1 MNTDQVHSL
10 PLFSTRGRLFAVIL
24 LLFPLFNPPASAG
37 LYGLDHTSDE
47 LVKIDTETGAV
58 STVGPLGIDVT
69 AFTGLD
75 YDPSSGLLITS
86 IPTNSDNVLYEIN
99 LDTGLATIFKIIPKT
114 GDADIE
120 QLGFAE
126 DGTLYAWN
134 EVGGFTQGDLW
145 TVDISN
151 GTFTKIGNSSLPN
164 VLGADY
170 QEGSGFW
177 VSDEWNGRVY
187 KLNETTAQIE
197 LTGPAI
203 WYTGNGPGD
212 LWDMDFGYDGLLRVA
227 ASDESLPSVLLTINQ
242 EDGSEISRVTLSREI
257 LAISSIPPTNVIP
270 DGNTYELD
278 LTQSSLDSSVWK
290 TYSPTIHGHTGS
302 HQIVQGDRLELSN
315 AEWLYLAEP
324 PNSVASVEGSF
335 TLRDSY
341 DIMWVSL
348 NSGADPSI
356 RTNMLPADGV
366 NVSMGNRQGGVRI
379 DLLGA
384 SSKVLVTAPFNFSV
398 GQTYNFLIVDD
409 GQNLSVKINGNE
421 VASADYRSEPG
432 FIDGGSNVVI
442 QNREGWPG
450 PHTAHIHSYKIESQ
464 DLNDGLVAY
473 YPFNGNAEDESGN
486 NRHLSTQGQPT
497 FEEGINGLLSAQ
509 FDDNADGFEITG
521 QDTPSN
527 TGAASV
533 SVWFEQDDPSGSQAV
548 VGVARRA
555 ISRFYIY
562 LANGL
567 IYYQH
572 GMEGRGRLE
581 YGVFENQP
589 TLSNGWN
596 NFVLTTSGNG
606 GKLSGYLNGQ
616 FLGDVSAGI
625 NLTGLTDYQVG
636 AYTELAPTDQ
646 YRQAFRGRIQNLRIY
661 NRSLSEQEV
670 TTLYGIE
677 SQNTQNPA
685 PPLVQLGALYESPSG
700 EAIVIDAT
708 PAAGFP
714 AEYTYQ
720 WCFNGLKVPAAI
732 GGTGNSYSI
741 DSIEGNEGTWSV
753 TVTNETGSVE
763 QSFEYRIYADTDFD
777 GLSNGYEEVISMTDI
792 NNSDTDN
799 DGLVDG
805 DEVNTY
811 STNPNSPDSD
821 SDGFTDLYEL
831 ETAYDP
837 NSAESVPDALVEIIT
852 AIEVKFNAALGATY
866 AIEFSDNS
874 QNWSIIE
881 DDIVGEGSAVE
892 RLYSKQEYPT
902 GFFRVERTD
911 Q

>member
-1 MNTDQVHSL
+1 MKKLTAHLIAV
-10 PLFSTRGRLFAVIL
+10 LFASCGFAFGQGLNNGLVAYYPLNGDAQDLSGRGNDGNVVGGVVSTTDRTGTDSGALSFNGNNASIEIADNPSLRPTESWTVSAWVKPENLGIPYNERIL
-24 LLFPLFNPPASAG
+24 DKGGSNGSGIPGYALWYDADRKFSFLSTWGGGVQGERLVSTTTVNSSDWYLVTGTYDGNTSRLYINGSLEASAQNEWENRSTNPLLIGRYYNTSYWTGSIDEVRIYNRALSEQEVTTLYGIESNPPATAG

-450 PHTAHIHSYKIESQ
+450 PHTAYLHSYKVSSPSPEYTVDIL
-464 DLNDGLVAY
+464 DLE
-473 YPFNGNAEDESGN
+473 NGTVTGGGTFSLGAEAT
-486 NRHLSTQGQPT
+486 LT
-497 FEEGINGLLSAQ
+497 A
-509 FDDNADGFEITG
+509 
-521 QDTPSN
+521 TP
-527 TGAASV
+527 AA
-533 SVWFEQDDPSGSQAV
+533 G
-548 VGVARRA
+548 
-555 ISRFYIY
+555 Y
-562 LANGL
+562 
-567 IYYQH
+567 
-572 GMEGRGRLE
+572 
-581 YGVFENQP
+581 VFA
-589 TLSNGWN
+589 SWN
-596 NFVLTTSGNG
+596 
-606 GKLSGYLNGQ
+606 
-616 FLGDVSAGI
+616 GDVSSTDNPLI
-625 NLTGLTDYQVG
+625 LTLDGNKSIG
-636 AYTELAPTDQ
+636 ATFTPVSPAAP
-646 YRQAFRGRIQNLRIY
+646 
-661 NRSLSEQEV
+661 V
-670 TTLYGIE
+670 
-677 SQNTQNPA
+677 
-685 PPLVQLGALYESPSG
+685 VQLGAFYESPSG
-700 EAIVIDAT
+700 EAVVIDAT
-708 PAAGFP
+708 PTVGFP
-714 AEYTYQ
+714 TEFTYQ
-720 WCFNGLKVPAAI
+720 WCF
-732 GGTGNSYSI
+732 
-741 DSIEGNEGTWSV
+741 
-753 TVTNETGSVE
+753 
-763 QSFEYRIYADTDFD
+763 
-777 GLSNGYEEVISMTDI
+777 
-792 NNSDTDN
+792 
-799 DGLVDG
+799 
-805 DEVNTY
+805 
-811 STNPNSPDSD
+811 
-821 SDGFTDLYEL
+821 
-831 ETAYDP
+831 
-837 NSAESVPDALVEIIT
+837 
-852 AIEVKFNAALGATY
+852 
-866 AIEFSDNS
+866 
-874 QNWSIIE
+874 
-881 DDIVGEGSAVE
+881 
-892 RLYSKQEYPT
+892 
-902 GFFRVERTD
+902 
-911 Q
+911 